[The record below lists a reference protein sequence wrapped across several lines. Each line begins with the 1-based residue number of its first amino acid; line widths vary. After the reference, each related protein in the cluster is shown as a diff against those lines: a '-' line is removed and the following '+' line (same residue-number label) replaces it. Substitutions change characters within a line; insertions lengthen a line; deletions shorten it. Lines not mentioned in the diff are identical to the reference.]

1 MEIDDQIF
9 MIDVISDAY
18 PTRSSLAIIHLPF
31 SCAYLALK
39 YSKNSKDSK
48 GDELLQNCICLCD
61 DDNDLEMAMA
71 CGKAFLPSISSE
83 TMKRAAQDY
92 PNKIIICASNT
103 TTATSTQLV
112 KETKATEVALMAAIE
127 EIKLK

>member
-1 MEIDDQIF
+1 M
-9 MIDVISDAY
+9 
-18 PTRSSLAIIHLPF
+18 
-31 SCAYLALK
+31 
-39 YSKNSKDSK
+39 
-48 GDELLQNCICLCD
+48 CD

-92 PNKIIICASNT
+92 PNKIIICAS
-103 TTATSTQLV
+103 TSTSASQPV

-127 EIKLK
+127 EMSVKK